1 MYLNT
6 SFPQLLCHSAL
17 LISYLKVKMY
27 VLNIAL
33 NTIVFFLQIPRGCSA
48 IDVVVAIRAKFLEG
62 RLEGEFIVVC
72 DARKEAQFRLQEL
85 NDAQVSK
92 YY

>member
-1 MYLNT
+1 M
-6 SFPQLLCHSAL
+6 
-17 LISYLKVKMY
+17 
-27 VLNIAL
+27 
-33 NTIVFFLQIPRGCSA
+33 
-48 IDVVVAIRAKFLEG
+48 VVAIRAKFLEG